1 MKVVKEEEL
10 VLRGLRLNLKK
21 GVEPEPP
28 QKNYAD
34 RKPDQRSIK
43 EMHEAI
49 RGIEGT
55 IGDMKE
61 SLKDKLFERKEELW
75 RLLDQNL

>member
-1 MKVVKEEEL
+1 MKVVNEEDL
-10 VLRGLRLNLKK
+10 VLKGLRLNLKK
-21 GVEPEPP
+21 GVETEPP
-28 QKNYAD
+28 QKNYAE

-43 EMHEAI
+43 EMFEAI